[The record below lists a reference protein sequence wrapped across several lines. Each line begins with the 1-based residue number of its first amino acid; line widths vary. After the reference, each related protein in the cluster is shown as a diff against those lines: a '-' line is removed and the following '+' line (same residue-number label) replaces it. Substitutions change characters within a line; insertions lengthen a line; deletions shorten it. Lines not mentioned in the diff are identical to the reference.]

1 MGIGMWLAG
10 FPTAALGTAVVLVGV
25 VASLGGLFLV
35 RRAVPHAVLKQH
47 NDVVGFVYAVVGVVY
62 AVLLAF
68 TIVVCWEQYEGAA
81 RNVEDEASAVS
92 DLYRD
97 ARGFGESDVSA
108 NVIQAALVGYAQA
121 VVWEE
126 WTTMAKG
133 EQSQWARAQYE
144 LLWPTFYDYRPTTAQ
159 QVAFYSESLRKLNE
173 LGDHRRARLL
183 DARSELPSI
192 FWILLIAGGGLTIAF
207 TYLYGLESAW
217 IHAVIVA
224 SLSGLI
230 CFCLFLLL
238 SLAFPFTGGTAIQ
251 PEPFQQ
257 FIVDK

>member
-10 FPTAALGTAVVLVGV
+10 FPTAKLGIAVVAIGVVLSLVGL
-25 VASLGGLFLV
+25 SIV

-68 TIVVCWEQYEGAA
+68 TIVVCWEQYESAA
-81 RNVEDEASAVS
+81 RNVEEEASTVG

-97 ARGFGESDVSA
+97 ARGFGESDFDA
-108 NVIQAALVGYAQA
+108 NAIQAALVNYVQA

-126 WTTMAKG
+126 WAAMANG
-133 EQSQWARAQYE
+133 QESQWAKAQYE
-144 LLWPTFYDYRPTTAQ
+144 LIWRPYYDYRPATAQ
-159 QVAFYSESLRKLNE
+159 QASFFGESLRKLNE

-183 DARSELPSI
+183 DSRSALPAI
-192 FWILLIAGGGLTIAF
+192 LWILLIAGGGLTIAF
-207 TYLYGLESAW
+207 TFLYGIENGW
-217 IHAVIVA
+217 IHALIVA

-238 SLAFPFTGGTAIQ
+238 SLNYPFTGGTAIQ
-251 PEPFQQ
+251 PQPFQD
-257 FIVDK
+257 FIIDK